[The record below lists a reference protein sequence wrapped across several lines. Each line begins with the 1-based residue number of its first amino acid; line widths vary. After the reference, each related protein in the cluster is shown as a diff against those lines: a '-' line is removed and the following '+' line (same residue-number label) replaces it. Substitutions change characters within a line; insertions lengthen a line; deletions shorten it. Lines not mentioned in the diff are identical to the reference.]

1 MAEPLRHR
9 QTKEAATDMFSLQ
22 PTRHISTLHIAS
34 FRCGAKVQTR
44 LEVKR
49 TCRDR
54 RHRIDP
60 TRLTRNR
67 HLALYTAG
75 AASPPPGAA
84 PLTRSPHPPFPAEGA
99 ERKGRA
105 PGQPY

>member
-54 RHRIDP
+54 RHRTDP

-75 AASPPPGAA
+75 AASPPPPPPPLLHHPIPPCPSNARTA
-84 PLTRSPHPPFPAEGA
+84 PSQRPAS
-99 ERKGRA
+99 
-105 PGQPY
+105 